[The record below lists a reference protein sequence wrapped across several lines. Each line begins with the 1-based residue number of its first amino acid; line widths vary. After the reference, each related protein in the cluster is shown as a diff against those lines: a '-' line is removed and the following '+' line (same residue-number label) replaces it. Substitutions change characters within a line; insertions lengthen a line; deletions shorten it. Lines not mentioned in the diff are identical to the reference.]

1 MKNKRNGNILF
12 YSLIG
17 YVLIAGVWWTY
28 LLYIKNEDAYQARRD
43 LLWLEM
49 QREELVDTQTA
60 FFESE
65 AYQRLESQYGQQ
77 SWMILG
83 EGSVLFLVLIVGIWV
98 VVNSRQRELA
108 VAGQQQ
114 NFLLSITHE
123 LKSPIASIKLVLQT
137 LNRRRLSEEQTQ
149 KFTSNALND
158 TERLYSL
165 VQDMLL
171 AARLEDGHSYTF
183 EPTNLQ
189 LLAKEC
195 IERVV
200 PKFKGDIDLEIE
212 GNKEDLIAEIEVST
226 FSSVLTNLLENA
238 AKYAPASPRIELRIK
253 QQKDEV
259 VFEVA
264 DQGSGIPKN
273 QRQKIFQKFYRIG
286 SEETRK
292 TKGTGL
298 GLYIVQKVVQAHKG
312 AVQISE
318 NKPQG
323 SIFKVR
329 IPRKH

>member
-28 LLYIKNEDAYQARRD
+28 LLYIKNQDAYQARRD

-49 QREELVDTQTA
+49 QREELVDTQSA
-60 FFESE
+60 FFESK
-65 AYQRLESQYGQQ
+65 AYQLLESQYGQQ

-108 VAGQQQ
+108 VAEQQQ

-137 LNRRRLSEEQTQ
+137 LNRRRLSEQQTQ
-149 KFTSNALND
+149 KFTHNALTD

-189 LLAKEC
+189 LLAEEC
-195 IERVV
+195 INRVAA
-200 PKFKGDIDLEIE
+200 KFE
-212 GNKEDLIAEIEVST
+212 GVIQLKVESNQEELIAEVEVST
-226 FSSVLTNLLENA
+226 FSSVISNLLENA
-238 AKYAPASPRIELRIK
+238 IKYAPESPLIELRIRR
-253 QQKDEV
+253 QKEEV
-259 VFEVA
+259 VLEVA
-264 DQGSGIPKN
+264 DRGYGIPKN

-286 SEETRK
+286 SENTRK

-312 AVQISE
+312 GVQVLE
-318 NKPQG
+318 NQPQG
-323 SIFKVR
+323 SIFKVH